1 MYIKQRK
8 HKYFVLWLCLK
19 ISFPKLKA
27 INVYLLKTKFV
38 SVGIIKK
45 GILNKKKKN
54 YKLYQKKD
62 HFYQIIKQKVLN
74 HF

>member
-19 ISFPKLKA
+19 ISFSKLNA

-38 SVGIIKK
+38 SVGIKVYWI
-45 GILNKKKKN
+45 KKKN
-54 YKLYQKKD
+54 YKLYQKKRS
-62 HFYQIIKQKVLN
+62 FLPN
-74 HF
+74 N

>member
-1 MYIKQRK
+1 MYIKQKK

-45 GILNKKKKN
+45 GILNKKKITSCI
-54 YKLYQKKD
+54 KKK
-62 HFYQIIKQKVLN
+62 IIFTK
-74 HF
+74 